1 VAVLEVC
8 DSRRNWVHI
17 VIYKLIISNSDILC
31 RQTDTNPA
39 AIGKSSSSSPPPLQ
53 PASKLGCLRAGWGG
67 LEGVT

>member
-1 VAVLEVC
+1 MAVLEVC

-31 RQTDTNPA
+31 RQADTNPA
-39 AIGKSSSSSPPPLQ
+39 AIGKSLSSSPPPCNQ
-53 PASKLGCLRAGWGG
+53 PANLDVCGLAGGG

>member
-1 VAVLEVC
+1 LW

-39 AIGKSSSSSPPPLQ
+39 ATGKSLSSSPPPPCNQ
-53 PASKLGCLRAGWGG
+53 PANLDVCGLAGG